1 VFDLIAFDADDTL
14 WHNESL
20 YQATEGRLET
30 LLAPYGLDGR
40 VRQALFETEMR
51 NLRHYGYGIKSFALS
66 MIETA
71 VQLSGG
77 RLRGDEVLQIIDLA
91 RQMMT
96 APVQLLDG
104 VADVVEA
111 LAASHRL
118 MVVTKGDL
126 IDQERKLAAS
136 GLAAHFDHVEIVS
149 QKTVD
154 VYRDLLDRYG
164 VEARRFLMVGNSL
177 RSDVLPVVELGGRA
191 VHIPYH
197 VTWAHEVV
205 SGSDPGQAGYVE
217 LAHVGLLPGLVG
229 ELEWEGRVG

>member
-1 VFDLIAFDADDTL
+1 
-14 WHNESL
+14 
-20 YQATEGRLET
+20 
-30 LLAPYGLDGR
+30 
-40 VRQALFETEMR
+40 MR
-51 NLRHYGYGIKSFALS
+51 NLAHYGYGIKSFTLS

-71 VQLSGG
+71 VQLTGG
-77 RLRGDEVLQIIDLA
+77 WLRGDEVLQIIDLA
-91 RQMMT
+91 RQMMA

-104 VADVVEA
+104 AAEVVEA

-118 MVVTKGDL
+118 MVITKGDL

-154 VYRDLLDRYG
+154 VYRDLLARYG
-164 VEARRFLMVGNSL
+164 VDAGRFLMIGNSL

-205 SGSDPGQAGYVE
+205 PEADSGPAGYVE
-217 LAHVGLLPGLVG
+217 LARIGLLPGLVK
-229 ELEWEGRVG
+229 ELEERRA